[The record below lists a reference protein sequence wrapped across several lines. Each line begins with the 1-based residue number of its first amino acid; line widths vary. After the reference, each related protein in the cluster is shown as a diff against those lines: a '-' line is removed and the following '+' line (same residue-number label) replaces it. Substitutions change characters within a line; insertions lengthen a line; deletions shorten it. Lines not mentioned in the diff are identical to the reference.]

1 MLSPT
6 RILLQAASARPAYR
20 RTAAAAVASSSTAPT
35 SARSA
40 TLSPA
45 SPAASSGAAR
55 SAPAARATP
64 VPQTFDPYG
73 AEEELSRVAPLAPAA
88 ATPPPLPSSSSSG
101 PAASPPPP
109 PPVRRAAGGIVDRS
123 PLAEFGKPPFPPS
136 YADQFAQSTDG
147 AAGHEGSVP
156 GGSGIDWTT
165 AWNGL
170 ATAVITREQAQM
182 LMRPLMAEEI
192 QIKPDGLLYLPE
204 ILYRRILNTTLGPG
218 QWGLVPR
225 GPETIQK
232 GILTR
237 EWGLVVGGRLVSVA
251 RGEQQYFDPSGLPT
265 AAEACK
271 SNALMRCCKDLGIA
285 GELWDPTFIR
295 AFKKTQCVE
304 AWVEHVG
311 TGKKQKRW
319 KKKGGQFEYPLKEVA
334 N

>member
-6 RILLQAASARPAYR
+6 RILLQAASARPVYR
-20 RTAAAAVASSSTAPT
+20 RAAAAAASSSTATPPT
-35 SARSA
+35 SARTA
-40 TLSPA
+40 TS
-45 SPAASSGAAR
+45 SPAAASASRSTPAPAPRAGL
-55 SAPAARATP
+55 SAPLTGA
-64 VPQTFDPYG
+64 FDPYG
-73 AEEELSRVAPLAPAA
+73 AEEELSRVAPLAP
-88 ATPPPLPSSSSSG
+88 PLPSRSSAASSSSA
-101 PAASPPPP
+101 PAPTPP
-109 PPVRRAAGGIVDRS
+109 RAAAAGLGVDCS

-136 YADQFAQSTDG
+136 YADQLAQSNTTDDG
-147 AAGHEGSVP
+147 ASSG
-156 GGSGIDWTT
+156 GIDWTT

-170 ATAVITREQAQM
+170 GTAVISREQAQM

-334 N
+334 NYAALICL